1 MAIYEYQNQKYD
13 LPEGLSND
21 EAKAKIINY
30 LDNQKTSTLNVEEPK
45 QETEEQLKQDVPLK
59 SSGKVDIDFLNQHPL
74 YEQSDKF
81 DPLKLPDFESPEG
94 AAAFYGLSV
103 DKIRPIT
110 VYDLTSPTDA
120 QQIDFS
126 KKFIPNL
133 ELDPKY
139 VRDGSIDPTDDYKSD
154 WTFTSKAMDMIWG
167 SELGLD
173 EATVPESMPGRDIIM
188 GASDVIDSG
197 VRSLMSIPYGL
208 AGIASDTITN
218 ITGDKQKGREAM
230 DSLITL
236 FEGTL
241 PKQMSTTRATITSL
255 GNTKTQVKNFNKQSK
270 KLIDDYVET
279 TFKDSPN
286 KNKIKAELNKK
297 FDEGN
302 LKTTKIL
309 DRMETKIVNEL
320 KDPRLKFRK
329 YDNTETV
336 SRFDKTDGTYLKD
349 TPIENLWQFKDKG
362 ILKTIDKGLSFF
374 RTRGMKT
381 PQMQRNYERMQSF
394 VRDYNYR
401 AQTLSRKI
409 EKGID
414 TLINKLPKE
423 TRKANKQKLLDDV
436 NEAIVGNKSLD
447 DLPLAIINEARQ
459 SRKLVDDL
467 TNHLLKSQSLNPKL
481 KETLK
486 NNLGTYLKRSYKA
499 YEQNNYKPKTEVL
512 NRAIDYLIKEDPKLT
527 RSNAEGLLMEILGKS
542 EDVSASG
549 LSGVLPKL
557 DKTIFKQRK
566 DLAQPI
572 RDFLGEVKDPRY
584 NLQNTVNRMSK
595 WLASDEYFNSIL
607 KEGANKYLFRKPNA
621 KFFTKVTADKY
632 NPLNGWYTTPEFKAV
647 INNLDDFSYGTGFA
661 GKMGST
667 FWGLKALSQKSKT
680 VWNHI
685 SQIRNIWGMGQMVAF
700 NGLNPFSKTGFN
712 AVKNISKQI
721 LGTSSDAFNLKYQ
734 EYLNL
739 GIVRTSVRLNEIK
752 SLLKDAQGFS
762 TMDEWLSKLSETKL
776 GKAVQ
781 TIDDVYM
788 GVDDIGKIIVYE
800 KELATLRKAFPKRS
814 LDDLKK
820 EAAEVTTNTMP
831 TYDKVPPSIKLLRK
845 MPLSN
850 FVSFQSEILRNS
862 YHSIMRAA
870 YELKT
875 PGLKTR
881 GFKRLSGNIA
891 MGYLG
896 ANVAEF
902 GFNFFNEITE
912 GKFNAIKRFLPF
924 WSKSNKQAVF
934 NLEENGIFTSMD
946 LGQLD
951 AYRINKLLLDT
962 VVKSVAAGLDP
973 EEELSKVAK
982 DEIWNNIKEFY
993 SPFLDESILTKKA
1006 GEVYSNK
1013 KEGGGRIW
1021 NPQDPIITQWIK
1033 GFEHFADAFKP
1044 GTLNS
1049 LEKVRKAA
1057 LGEKGTSGR
1066 EYDLETEVI
1075 ANILGLR
1082 FNKIDPRE
1090 ALPFMAGDKRQAVSD
1105 SEYIF
1110 RQTAN
1115 NQSPQTVEDYVN
1127 SYLESEKARYKN
1139 FSEMYLDVQAAKELG
1154 VSTDDIANTL
1164 KDAGFSRDDIRS
1176 LFAGVYI
1183 PYFPSDETRLRIIE
1197 SGNPRPDSQIGM
1209 VYNKLKGVPLN
1220 DYTAFNNNLKGEQ

>member
-1 MAIYEYQNQKYD
+1 MPTTAELFGQ
-13 LPEGLSND
+13 
-21 EAKAKIINY
+21 
-30 LDNQKTSTLNVEEPK
+30 QKTKTISTQQLFEDQDKKTISTKDLLGNQEE
-45 QETEEQLKQDVPLK
+45 ELKQDIPLK

-74 YEQSDKF
+74 YEQSNKF
-81 DPLKLPDFESPEG
+81 DPVKLPDFKSVEG
-94 AAAFYGLSV
+94 AAAYYGLPV

-110 VYDLTSPTDA
+110 PYDLTSPTDA

-126 KKFIPNL
+126 KKFVPNL

-154 WTFTSKAMDMIWG
+154 WTFTSKAMDMIWEG
-167 SELGLD
+167 ELGLD
-173 EATVPESMPGRDIIM
+173 EATVPQSIPGRDIIM
-188 GASDVIDSG
+188 GASDIIDSG
-197 VRSLMSIPYGL
+197 VRALMSIPYGI
-208 AGIASDTITN
+208 AGVASDTITN

-241 PKQMSTTRATITSL
+241 PQQMSMTRPTITSL
-255 GNTKTQVKNFNKQSK
+255 GNTKAQVKAFNKQSK

-286 KNKIKAELNKK
+286 KNKIKTELNKK

-302 LKTTKIL
+302 LKTTGIL

-320 KDPRLKFRK
+320 KDPRLKFRN
-329 YDNTETV
+329 YNNTETI

-349 TPIENLWQFKDKG
+349 TPIENLWQFSDDG

-401 AQTLSRKI
+401 AQTLSKKI
-409 EKGID
+409 EKSID
-414 TLINKLPKE
+414 KIIKDAPK
-423 TRKANKQKLLDDV
+423 TDRKRIKENLLNDV
-436 NEAIVGNKSLD
+436 NNALVGVKNID
-447 DLPLAIINEARQ
+447 DLPIGVIDDVRS

-467 TNHLLKSQSLNPKL
+467 TNHLLESGSLNPKL
-481 KETLK
+481 KDTLK
-486 NNLGTYLKRSYKA
+486 SNIGTYLRRSYKA
-499 YEQNNYKPKTEVL
+499 YEQNNYKPKTEVV
-512 NRAIDYLIKEDPKLT
+512 NRAVDYLIKEDPKLT
-527 RSNAEGLLMEILGKS
+527 RNKAEGLLKQLLDKGEDTSNLGL
-542 EDVSASG
+542 G
-549 LSGVLPKL
+549 GVLPKL
-557 DKTIFKQRK
+557 DKSIFKQKK
-566 DLAQPI
+566 DIAKPI

-595 WLASDEYFNSIL
+595 WLASDEYFNAVL
-607 KEGANKYLFRKPNA
+607 KEGAGKYLFKEPSGNFYA
-621 KFFTKVTADKY
+621 KVTADKY
-632 NPLNGWYTTPEFKAV
+632 NPLNGWHTTPQFKAV
-647 INNLDDFSYGTGFA
+647 INNLEDVSFGN
-661 GKMGST
+661 GSGAT
-667 FWGLKALSQKSKT
+667 AFKVFWGLKALSQKSKT

-685 SQIRNIWGMGQMVAF
+685 SQIRNIWGMGQMVGF

-712 AVKNISKQI
+712 AVKNIGKQI

-739 GIVRTSVRLNEIK
+739 GIVRTSVRANEIK
-752 SLLKDAQGFS
+752 ALLKDAQGFS

-776 GKAVQ
+776 GKLVQ

-814 LDDLKK
+814 LDDLKR

-831 TYDKVPPSIKLLRK
+831 TYDKVPPSIKFIRRL
-845 MPLSN
+845 PLSN
-850 FVSFQSEILRNS
+850 FVSFQSEILRNTF
-862 YHSIMRAA
+862 HSVRRAA

-875 PGLKTR
+875 PGLQTR
-881 GFKRLSGNIA
+881 GAQRLAGNIA
-891 MGYLG
+891 FGYLG
-896 ANVAEF
+896 TKTAEL
-902 GFNFFNEITE
+902 GFNFVNDVSED
-912 GKFNAIKRFLPF
+912 KFKAIRRFLPF
-924 WSKSNKQAVF
+924 WSQNSNQAVT
-934 NLEENGIFTSMD
+934 NLEDDGNFTAVD
-946 LGQLD
+946 LGHLD
-951 AYRINKLLLDT
+951 AYNIIKLPIITIMNAVQSGQDAEKAFGDITIEAITESMREFFEPFLGESIVTQKLLDI
-962 VVKSVAAGLDP
+962 SRN
-973 EEELSKVAK
+973 S
-982 DEIWNNIKEFY
+982 
-993 SPFLDESILTKKA
+993 
-1006 GEVYSNK
+1006 K
-1013 KEGGGRIW
+1013 KEGGRIYNPEDGRIEKSLKIF
-1021 NPQDPIITQWIK
+1021 N
-1033 GFEHFADAFKP
+1033 HFADAFKP
-1044 GTLNS
+1044 GTINQI
-1049 LEKVRKAA
+1049 EKLIKAYK
-1057 LGEKGTSGR
+1057 GEKGSSGR
-1066 EYDLETEVI
+1066 EYDLETEAT
-1075 ANILGLR
+1075 ANLLGVR
-1082 FNKIDPRE
+1082 FQKIDPRE
-1090 ALPFMAGDKRQAVSD
+1090 ALPFMAGDKRQAISD

-1115 NQSPQTVEDYVN
+1115 NQSPQTIQDYVN

-1154 VSTDDIANTL
+1154 VSIDDIANTL
-1164 KDAGFSRDDIRS
+1164 KDAGFSKDDMRS

-1183 PYFPSDETRLRIIE
+1183 PYFPSDETILRIIE
-1197 SGNPRPDSQIGM
+1197 SGNQRPDSQIGM

>member
-1 MAIYEYQNQKYD
+1 MPTTAELFGQQDTKAISTQELFGNQDKKTISTKD
-13 LPEGLSND
+13 LLGS
-21 EAKAKIINY
+21 
-30 LDNQKTSTLNVEEPK
+30 QEEEIK
-45 QETEEQLKQDVPLK
+45 DVPLK
-59 SSGKVDIDFLNQHPL
+59 ASGKVDIDFLNQHPL
-74 YEQSDKF
+74 YEQSGKF
-81 DPLKLPDFESPEG
+81 DPVKLPNFESPES

-110 VYDLTSPTDA
+110 PYDLTSPTDA

-154 WTFTSKAMDMIWG
+154 WTFTSKAMDMIWEG
-167 SELGLD
+167 ELGLD
-173 EATVPESMPGRDIIM
+173 EATVPQSIPGRDIIM
-188 GASDVIDSG
+188 GASDIIDSG
-197 VRSLMSIPYGL
+197 VRALMSIPYGI
-208 AGIASDTITN
+208 AGVASDTITN

-241 PKQMSTTRATITSL
+241 PQQMSMTRPTITSL
-255 GNTKTQVKNFNKQSK
+255 GNTKAQVKAFNKESK

-286 KNKIKAELNKK
+286 KNKIKTELNKK

-302 LKTTKIL
+302 LKTTGIL

-320 KDPRLKFRK
+320 KDPRLKFK
-329 YDNTETV
+329 NYDNTETI
-336 SRFDKTDGTYLKD
+336 SRFDKKD
-349 TPIENLWQFKDKG
+349 TPVENLWQFKNSDD
-362 ILKTIDKGLSFF
+362 ILKYIDKGLSFF

-447 DLPLAIINEARQ
+447 DLPFAIINEARQ

-566 DLAQPI
+566 DLPQPI

-632 NPLNGWYTTPEFKAV
+632 NPLNGWYTTPKFKAV

-661 GKMGST
+661 GKVGST

-700 NGLNPFSKTGFN
+700 NGFNPFSKTGYRAF
-712 AVKNISKQI
+712 VDISKQI
-721 LGTSSDAFNLKYQ
+721 LGKSDDAFNLKYQ

-762 TMDEWLSKLSETKL
+762 TLDEWLSKLSETKL
-776 GKAVQ
+776 GKLVQ

-800 KELATLRKAFPKRS
+800 KELETLRNAFPRRS

-875 PGLKTR
+875 PGLQTR
-881 GFKRLSGNIA
+881 GAQRLAGNIA

-896 ANVAEF
+896 ANVVEF

-912 GKFNAIKRFLPF
+912 GKFDAIKRFLPF

-934 NLEENGIFTSMD
+934 NLEDNGIFTSMD

-962 VVKSVAAGLDP
+962 VIKSVAAGLDP

-993 SPFLDESILTKKA
+993 SPFLDEAILTKKA

-1021 NPQDPIITQWIK
+1021 NPQDPTITQWIK
-1033 GFEHFADAFKP
+1033 GFEHFAGAFSL
-1044 GTLNS
+1044 GSINA

-1090 ALPFMAGDKRQAVSD
+1090 ALPFMAGDKRQAISD

-1115 NQSPQTVEDYVN
+1115 NQSPQTIQDYTN
-1127 SYLESEKARYKN
+1127 SYLNAEKARYKN
-1139 FSEMYLDVQAAKELG
+1139 FSEMYLDVEAALELG
-1154 VSTDDIANTL
+1154 VSRTDIQNTL
-1164 KDAGFSRDDIRS
+1164 KDSGFSNTDIAS
-1176 LFAGVYI
+1176 LLNNKYI
-1183 PYFPSDETRLRIIE
+1183 PYYPSNESLLRIRE
-1197 SGNPRPDSQIGM
+1197 SGNPNPDSQIRM

>member
-1 MAIYEYQNQKYD
+1 MPTTAELFGQQNTKTISTQQLFGDQDKKTISTKD
-13 LPEGLSND
+13 LLG
-21 EAKAKIINY
+21 
-30 LDNQKTSTLNVEEPK
+30 NQEE
-45 QETEEQLKQDVPLK
+45 ELKQDVPLK
-59 SSGKVDIDFLNQHPL
+59 SSGQVDIDFLNQHPL
-74 YEQSDKF
+74 YEQSGKF
-81 DPLKLPDFESPEG
+81 DPVKLPDFESAEG
-94 AAAFYGLSV
+94 AAAFYGLPT
-103 DKIRPIT
+103 DKVRPIT

-154 WTFTSKAMDMIWG
+154 WTFTSKAMDMIWD

-173 EATVPESMPGRDIIM
+173 EATVPESMPGRDVIM

-197 VRSLMSIPYGL
+197 VRALMSIPYGL
-208 AGIASDTITN
+208 AGVASDTITN
-218 ITGDKQKGREAM
+218 ITGDKQKGRDAM

-241 PKQMSTTRATITSL
+241 PMQMSTGKATITSL
-255 GNTKTQVKNFNKQSK
+255 GNTKSQVKAFNKQSK

-286 KNKIKAELNKK
+286 KNKIKTELNKK

-362 ILKTIDKGLSFF
+362 ILKTIDRGLSFF

-447 DLPLAIINEARQ
+447 NLPLAIINEARQ

-481 KETLK
+481 KATLK

-595 WLASDEYFNSIL
+595 WLASDQYFNSIL

-621 KFFTKVTADKY
+621 KFYTKVTADKY
-632 NPLNGWYTTPEFKAV
+632 NPLNGWYTTPQLKTV
-647 INNLDDFSYGTGFA
+647 INNLDDVSYGTGIA
-661 GKMGST
+661 GKLGST

-685 SQIRNIWGMGQMVAF
+685 SQIRNIWGMGQMVGF

-712 AVKNISKQI
+712 AVKNIGKQI

-752 SLLKDAQGFS
+752 ALLKDAQGFS

-776 GKAVQ
+776 GKLVQ

-814 LDDLKK
+814 LDDLKR

-831 TYDKVPPSIKLLRK
+831 TYDKVPPSIKFLRK
-845 MPLSN
+845 APFSN

-862 YHSIMRAA
+862 YHSIMRSA

-875 PGLKTR
+875 PGLQTR
-881 GFKRLSGNIA
+881 GAQRLAGNIA
-891 MGYLG
+891 FGYLG
-896 ANVAEF
+896 TKVAEY

-912 GKFNAIKRFLPF
+912 DKFKAIKRFLPF
-924 WSKSNKQAVF
+924 WSQNNDQAVI
-934 NLEENGIFTSMD
+934 NLEEDGTFTSTD
-946 LGQLD
+946 LGHLD
-951 AYRINKLLLDT
+951 PFKINKILLDV
-962 VVKSVAAGLDP
+962 VVKSISSGLDP
-973 EEELSKVAK
+973 EKEMSKVNQQ
-982 DEIWNNIKEFY
+982 EIWNAIKEFY
-993 SPFLDESILTKKA
+993 SPFLEESILTKRA
-1006 GEVYSNK
+1006 LDTRSNK
-1013 KEGGGRIW
+1013 KENGGRIW

-1033 GFEHFADAFKP
+1033 GFEYFADAFKP
-1044 GTLNS
+1044 GTISALD
-1049 LEKVRKAA
+1049 KIRKAA
-1057 LGEKGTSGR
+1057 LNQKGTSGR

-1075 ANILGLR
+1075 ANILGIR

-1090 ALPFMAGDKRQAVSD
+1090 ALPFMAGDKRQAISD

-1115 NQSPQTVEDYVN
+1115 NQSPQTVQDYVN

-1154 VSTDDIANTL
+1154 VSDEDIANTL
-1164 KDAGFSRDDIRS
+1164 KESGFSKDDMKS
-1176 LFAGVYI
+1176 LFSGVYI

-1197 SGNPRPDSQIGM
+1197 SGNPRPDDQIGM

-1220 DYTAFNNNLKGEQ
+1220 DYTAFNNNLKGEE